1 MVHNPTESNDSYGHR
16 KNFFRRQ
23 GRNTFFGTCPKAK
36 FNVSL
41 AYTINKSGFGKH
53 LTHYSNIKTK
63 GFGWTGFKSLA
74 GTDGP
79 GDPAISGSF
88 TGIDSYIDSDK
99 YLDADFSGYRVHIV
113 PEVFSDSAKV
123 TTDLFLS
130 YKFCNLV
137 SLFMWF
143 NILFNV
149 HPDFAAV
156 PNARLQSF
164 DNQTGGLW
172 ESV

>member
-1 MVHNPTESNDSYGHR
+1 MLHNPTESNDSYGHR
-16 KNFFRRQ
+16 KNFFQRQ
-23 GRNTFFGTCPKAK
+23 GRNTLIGTCRRAK

-41 AYTINKSGFGKH
+41 ANTINKSGFGKH

-79 GDPAISGSF
+79 GDPAISVSF

-99 YLDADFSGYRVHIV
+99 YLDADFSGDGVHIV
-113 PEVFSDSAKV
+113 REVFSDSVKV
-123 TTDLFLS
+123 RTDLFLS

-137 SLFMWF
+137 SFFMWF

-156 PNARLQSF
+156 PNPRLQSF
-164 DNQTGGLW
+164 NN
-172 ESV
+172 